1 MDPTGAKVLQAQ
13 SMSPDWAVLST
24 EVGEAPSWDDR
35 GGGLMLRVEGCEVPK
50 EEDLGLVGIEVGD
63 GEGEGKEKEKRLEE
77 LVGVYERRMEEL
89 RRVVDAG
96 AGAEVGEGKVGG

>member
-1 MDPTGAKVLQAQ
+1 MDPTGTKVLQAQ
-13 SMSPDWAVLST
+13 SMSPEWAVLST

-50 EEDLGLVGIEVGD
+50 EEDLGLVGMEVG
-63 GEGEGKEKEKRLEE
+63 EEGKEREKRLEE

-96 AGAEVGEGKVGG
+96 AGAEVGEGKEGG